1 MNNNHIAC
9 SYDLQKLKE
18 YLQRISKNIQKEFE
32 DSIYYNLRRDMLFV
46 LGFSLISTVSLGVIF
61 NWLATINYPMIVK
74 ILLFIFAFISIIG
87 FVAIFFANFNYLLST
102 NFMKK
107 KFLNKKKDYL
117 IRMLGYYNLNLE
129 DINIDYKTL
138 EIQLKSQN
146 KI

>member
-1 MNNNHIAC
+1 MNNNHIAW

-18 YLQRISKNIQKEFE
+18 HLQHISKNVQKEFK
-32 DSIYYNLRRDMLFV
+32 DSIYCNLRRDMLLV
-46 LGFSLISTVSLGVIF
+46 LGFSLMATVSLGVIF

-117 IRMLGYYNLNLE
+117 IRMLGYYNLNL
-129 DINIDYKTL
+129 DDVIIDYKNL
-138 EIQLKSQN
+138 EIKLKPQN
-146 KI
+146 K